1 MAIEKI
7 KDIVEFGVLSVL
19 AVALLVLIYLYI
31 NRKAAFRFALSQ
43 LQRFENKT
51 ELEIELNKKM
61 SFIYSLA
68 SNAVY
73 IGLLGTVI
81 GIMITLQSI
90 DFESKKEM
98 IASLAIPLISTAASI
113 IVAIIGN
120 FIYNAL
126 AADIE
131 TILRYWDVKNGG

>member
-1 MAIEKI
+1 MAIENI

-43 LQRFENKT
+43 LQRFDNKT
-51 ELEIELNKKM
+51 ELEIELHKKM
-61 SFIYSLA
+61 SVIYSLA